1 MAVAVAALS
10 TGETVHVNVL
20 DSAHARHVGDRIA
33 AAGANM
39 AAVCLH
45 EVPTNDAWCRDHG
58 AIFVT
63 RPGDDAPLA
72 ALDFGF
78 NAWGGKYP
86 PWDLDDAVPAHMA
99 RILGVPRYQCDMILE
114 GGSVDLNGA
123 GALITTEQCLLN
135 PNRNPALSRAT
146 IEQRLRAWLG
156 VSQIIWLGEGIE
168 GDDTDGHVDDITR
181 FVAPARVLT
190 AVAKAGDPNHEALEA
205 NRNRLAR
212 TRLEDGTPLEVIE
225 LPTPSLRDEAGEALP
240 ASYANF
246 YIGNRVILLPT
257 YGSAQDTLAAERIQ
271 ACFPDRA
278 LHAIDC
284 RDLVHGL
291 GAFHCLTQQV
301 PLPP

>member
-257 YGSAQDTLAAERIQ
+257 YGGAQDTLAAERIQ